1 MKRILTIALL
11 LGATITG
18 FAQQKGD
25 FRMRLRA
32 TAVVPEESATI
43 TTIGGNVAI
52 SNTVIPELDFTYFL
66 AKNFSAN
73 LILGTTR
80 HEIKAVNTVLGNV
93 NVGKVWLLPPTLT
106 FLYHIPVSDQV
117 QPYFG
122 GGANYTIFYGEKNGP
137 AIAKTTYENSF
148 APAAQLGVDFDIS
161 KKMFLNFDMK
171 KLWLKTDATVTTIPS
186 VAGGATVVADTKINP
201 WLFSMGIGIKL

>member
-11 LGATITG
+11 MGATLTG

-32 TAVVPEESATI
+32 TAVIPHESAKI
-43 TTIGGNVAI
+43 TTIGGDVSI

-80 HEIKAVNTVLGNV
+80 HNVKAVGTALGEV
-93 NVGKVWLLPPTLT
+93 DLGKVWLLPPTLT
-106 FLYHIPVSDQV
+106 LLYHVPVCTHI
-117 QPYFG
+117 QPYA
-122 GGANYTIFYGEKNGP
+122 GAGVNYTIFYGVKNGP
-137 AIAKTTYENSF
+137 AIAKTDYKNAF
-148 APAAQLGVDFDIS
+148 APAVQIGSDFGIG
-161 KKMFLNFDMK
+161 KKLFLNVDAK
-171 KLWLKTDATVTTIPS
+171 KLWLQTDATVTTIPS

-201 WLFSMGIGIKL
+201 WLLSVGVGIKL